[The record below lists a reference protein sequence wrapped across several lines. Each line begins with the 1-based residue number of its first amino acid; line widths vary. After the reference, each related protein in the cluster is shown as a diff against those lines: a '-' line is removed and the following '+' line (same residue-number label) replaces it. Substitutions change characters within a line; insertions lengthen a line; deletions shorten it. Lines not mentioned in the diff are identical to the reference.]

1 MYELTVE
8 RGQAVAWLVAVG
20 QVETLE
26 RAEAVEWEDVGRAE
40 AVEWEGVGQA
50 SS

>member
-20 QVETLE
+20 QVETVE
-26 RAEAVEWEDVGRAE
+26 RAEAVEWDELRA
-40 AVEWEGVGQA
+40 VQW
-50 SS
+50 